1 MENIYPI
8 FSKKKSNISN
18 LLIKSDY
25 DNNNNTIFEFDI
37 NYINEYIFYLE
48 VKIIHGSGVTMTFID
63 KYYPDLS
70 FDIEISGNY
79 YNNDII
85 SKFKLIK
92 DEEEYRYKIPK
103 IIHQSYKKN
112 VKKNMYNAIATW
124 KMMNINYTYKYWDDD
139 DCYNLILSHFD
150 NKVKN
155 AYNSLYAGAYKSDI
169 FRLCLLYIYGGI
181 WADISSV
188 CKYPLDKLLEENI
201 NLIIVKDTPSQV
213 TNGNIYQAFIIV
225 EPNNEIIKYIL
236 DFTVDRVINFERY
249 DRLYPYIKGET
260 IAVSGP
266 TVFATALNRF
276 LGRIDNSLIKDDYIN
291 IESYRIKLLDHF
303 AGRIMMKD
311 FKICSTKYMKW
322 GQDRTNRHYS
332 DLFRI
337 GYVNKKQ
344 IKDIKVNGKDGVT
357 LFQIWIQNDY
367 VSYDMYNA
375 IQSWIQKN
383 PNLNYTLL
391 TNEKILKL
399 IKDDIEFPLLYD
411 AYNKIK
417 PFAYKSD
424 LIRYFIMYKYGGVYS
439 DIDTICINSIES
451 FYNNYDF
458 VISTD
463 IDNSSLCNAFICSK
477 KGNTFFKVLLHAV
490 INNIINNISG
500 KSDLYITGSGILSET
515 FLAYFGVEKPIQSG
529 DFNSRFFKYK
539 ILKYNF
545 NLPLP
550 SGGWMNSS
558 RNYSVIRGNILKA
571 ECRGLNGEWV
581 NNEIVFSLGDVLDN
595 RDGKLVNNT
604 EFEYKETPGS
614 GLMFS
619 DDRVYINSKYFNYNK
634 ERLIMDG
641 NDFAKMYNDKDIF
654 TQV

>member
-1 MENIYPI
+1 MEKLYPI

-25 DNNNNTIFEFDI
+25 DANNTIFEFDI

-48 VKIIHGSGVTMTFID
+48 VKIIDGSGINMMFID

-70 FDIEISGNY
+70 FNIEINEKY

-85 SKFKLIK
+85 SKFKLLK
-92 DEEEYRYKIPK
+92 DEHECKYKIPK

-112 VKKNMYNAIATW
+112 VKKNMYNAISSW
-124 KMMNINYTYKYWDDD
+124 KSMNINYTYKYWDDND
-139 DCYNLILSHFD
+139 SYNLILTHFD
-150 NKVKN
+150 NKVKD
-155 AYNSLYAGAYKSDI
+155 AYNSLYAGAFKSDI

-181 WADISSV
+181 WTDISST
-188 CKYPLDKLLEENI
+188 CEYPLDKVLEENI
-201 NLIIVKDTPSQV
+201 NLIIVKDTPSQL
-213 TNGNIYQAFIIV
+213 TNCNIYQAFIIV

-236 DFTVDRVINFERY
+236 DFTIDRIINFERY
-249 DRLYPYIKGET
+249 DRLYPQFNGQT
-260 IAVSGP
+260 LGVSGP
-266 TVFATALNRF
+266 TVFATALNKF
-276 LGRIDNSLIKDDYIN
+276 LGRLDNNLIKDHYIN
-291 IESYRIKLLDHF
+291 IDSFRIKLLEHYS
-303 AGRIMMKD
+303 GYILMNNV
-311 FKICSTKYMKW
+311 KICSTKYTNW
-322 GQDRTNRHYS
+322 REDRVNKHYS
-332 DLFRI
+332 DLFNN
-337 GYVNKKQ
+337 GYINKKQ
-344 IKDIKVNGKDGVT
+344 IKDIVNDKDGGN
-357 LFQIWIQNDY
+357 LFQIWIQNDF
-367 VSYDMYNA
+367 VSSDMYNV
-375 IQSWIQKN
+375 IQRWIQMN

-399 IKDDIEFPLLYD
+399 IKHDNEFPLLYD

-424 LIRYFIMYKYGGVYS
+424 MIRYYIMYKYGGVYS
-439 DIDTICINSIES
+439 DIDTICINSVEPL
-451 FYNNYDF
+451 YNDYDF
-458 VISTD
+458 VLSTD

-490 INNIINNISG
+490 INNIMNNISG
-500 KSDLYITGSGILSET
+500 KGDLYITGSGILSET
-515 FLAYFGVEKPIQSG
+515 FLAYFGLHKPIQNG

-545 NLPLP
+545 HLPLP
-550 SGGWMNSS
+550 KGAWMNSS
-558 RNYSVIRGNILKA
+558 RNYSVSGNILKA
-571 ECRGLNGEWV
+571 ECRAMNGEWIK
-581 NNEIVFSLGDVLDN
+581 NETIFTIGDELDN
-595 RDGKLVNNT
+595 RNGNLKNNT

-619 DDRVYINSKYFNYNK
+619 DDKVYINSKYFNYNK

-654 TQV
+654 SHV